1 MGFKNLSYLIIALI
15 AVIIPLVFSF
25 RSGVRNYS
33 KLKYFIPALLFT
45 GTIYILWIMRFEE
58 LGIWIVNPE
67 FITGKQIF
75 RVPVEEWLFLFAISY
90 FPFIIYDKVKFKF
103 MNTGNPNIYL
113 GISLFLLVI
122 FGLVAFLSREKL
134 YTFFTFFLLTIYFGY
149 TIFRNRFK
157 INFPKF
163 YITFLISL
171 IPFLI
176 LKSVLIRVRVI
187 SYENLHTLGIRLF
200 QVPVEDFGYFF
211 LLLLMNVTIFEYLNE
226 RRFY

>member
-1 MGFKNLSYLIIALI
+1 MAI
-15 AVIIPLVFSF
+15 IIPLLFSF
-25 RSGVRNYS
+25 RSGIRYYS
-33 KLKYFIPALLFT
+33 GLKYFIPALLFT
-45 GTIYILWIMRFEE
+45 GTIFILWNMRFEE
-58 LGIWIVNPE
+58 LGIWNVNPD
-67 FITGKQIF
+67 FIIGKQII
-75 RVPVEEWLFLFAISY
+75 RVPLEEWLFLFAISY
-90 FPFIIYDKVKFKF
+90 FPFLIYEKVKFKF
-103 MNTGNPNIYL
+103 HNTGNPNIYL

-134 YTFFTFFLLTIYFGY
+134 YTFFAFFLLTIYFGY

-157 INFPKF
+157 IFFPKF
-163 YITFLISL
+163 YIAFLISL
-171 IPFLI
+171 IPFVI
-176 LKSVLIRVRVI
+176 LKSILINIPVI